1 MNTSPEKVL
10 RIGIDSDCVKRPAQS
25 GFEIVDRAY
34 LKSDIEEV
42 VIDEG
47 ITGIGNEAFRQCRFL
62 KAIVLPK
69 SLTRIGRG
77 AFWGCKRNG
86 WFIGANAPINKIF
99 LGGTE
104 NVQKNPF
111 SLSRTAVGSER
122 DLDPCFLQ
130 EKDQT
135 HRSQSRSHLSAR

>member
-10 RIGIDSDCVKRPAQS
+10 RIGIDSDCVKRSAQS

-77 AFWGCKRNG
+77 AFW
-86 WFIGANAPINKIF
+86 
-99 LGGTE
+99 
-104 NVQKNPF
+104 
-111 SLSRTAVGSER
+111 
-122 DLDPCFLQ
+122 
-130 EKDQT
+130 
-135 HRSQSRSHLSAR
+135 